1 MFMTFGLSF
10 LIPKEFK
17 KCHESSWDVMYS
29 KVTIFGIVG
38 LIYG

>member
-1 MFMTFGLSF
+1 MNLGLSF
-10 LIPKEFK
+10 LIPKELK
-17 KCHESSWDVMYS
+17 KCHESSSDVMYS